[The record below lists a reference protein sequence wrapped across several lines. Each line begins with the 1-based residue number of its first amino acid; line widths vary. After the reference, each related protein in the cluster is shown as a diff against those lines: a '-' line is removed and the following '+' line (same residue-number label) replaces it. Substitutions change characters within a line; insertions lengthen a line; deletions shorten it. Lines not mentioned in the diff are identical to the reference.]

1 MSGEGPPAGDG
12 EGGRGGF
19 GRGRGRGGRLF
30 LISLSSDEVKLRRCH
45 MLTEGAFQSNRY
57 MTISIQFNR
66 RPWTRTWWSGWT

>member
-30 LISLSSDEVKLRRCH
+30 LIGLSSNAVTLRRCH
-45 MLTEGAFQSNRY
+45 MLT
-57 MTISIQFNR
+57 
-66 RPWTRTWWSGWT
+66 